1 VQKGDGGMTIS
12 RGQTSSIRALGR
24 IESYKNDIRL
34 LQNTI
39 ARAPLWQPGISLN
52 KQGDEILR
60 MVAHLEERF
69 GRKLVVTLI
78 GPCGSGKSTMLNA
91 LAGVDDLS
99 KVGHM
104 RPTTK
109 NIIVFGQDRSDAD
122 QFIKQLGGARV
133 ESRSSHMA
141 ASLEHVVLIDTP
153 DTDSTEMEKHIPLLR
168 EAITLSDVLICVFDS
183 ENPKRRDHVDFLAP
197 YVRLFTGDALVVVI
211 NKCDRQDKNELE
223 DKIVPE
229 FFGFITSAWERPIQT
244 VLCVSARR
252 HLNAPKWDET
262 ASPKH
267 DFDQFEELRQLIF
280 GTFNRPGY
288 IVDKRL
294 EHVRNLRDY
303 VFDEANS
310 EAAKDF
316 ERLKEAKA
324 NIKVAEKKAVE
335 DALATF
341 KTADSK
347 HTIGINVMLYQR
359 LAHKWLG
366 PVGWMIAIWA
376 RILIFGTGIVSI
388 LRFGNPIRQIMGMV
402 SSLRHFKEA
411 RVAIDDTG
419 REGWFVAALRDYRLA
434 ISHEWPDIAESLV
447 KSRFDSSVRRIEEIL
462 PEKEVLNMD
471 LGALWSDALDI
482 TIEKTAQGLSNF
494 MLQLIFNIP
503 ALGILCHVGWVTVR
517 SYVSKNFLS
526 TDFFL
531 HSFLIVAIIL
541 LLSFFLFQGCVRLVA
556 GADRIV
562 QKTLA
567 RVKQQ
572 VDQFRPISMN
582 PLGEQID
589 AVLTLDVKELP
600 TG

>member
-1 VQKGDGGMTIS
+1 MTIS
-12 RGQTSSIRALGR
+12 RSQASSIKALGK
-24 IESYKNDIRL
+24 IESYKNDIRM
-34 LQNTI
+34 LQDTV
-39 ARAPLWQPGISLN
+39 ARAPLWRPGISLK
-52 KQGDEILR
+52 KQCDEILR
-60 MVAHLEERF
+60 TIAHLEERF

-99 KVGHM
+99 EVGHV

-122 QFIKQLGGARV
+122 QFIKQLGEASV

-141 ASLEHVVLIDTP
+141 ASLEHVILVDTP

-168 EAITLSDVLICVFDS
+168 EAITLSDVLVGVFDS

-211 NKCDRQDKNELE
+211 NKCDRQDKKELE

-229 FFGFITSAWERPIQT
+229 FFGFIERAWERPIQK

-252 HLNAPKWDET
+252 HLSAPKWDEA

-267 DFDQFEELRQLIF
+267 DFDQFDQLRQLIF

-294 EHVRNLRDY
+294 QHVKNLRDY
-303 VFDEANS
+303 VFDEVNS
-310 EAAKDF
+310 EAAEDL
-316 ERLKEAKA
+316 ERLKEAKEH
-324 NIKVAEKKAVE
+324 IKAAEKKAVE

-341 KTADSK
+341 TTADSK

-376 RILIFGTGIVSI
+376 RILILGTGMASI

-411 RVAIDDTG
+411 RVAIDETAT
-419 REGWFVAALRDYRLA
+419 EGWFVAALRDYRLA
-434 ISHEWPDIAESLV
+434 ISQEWPDIAESLV
-447 KSRFDSSVRRIEEIL
+447 KSRFDYSVRRIEEVL
-462 PEKEVLNMD
+462 PDKEVLNMD

-482 TIEKTAQGLSNF
+482 TIERTAQVLSNF
-494 MLQLIFNIP
+494 VLQLIFNIP
-503 ALGILCHVGWVTVR
+503 AIGILGHVGWITVR
-517 SYVSKNFLS
+517 GYFAKHFLS

-531 HSFLIVAIIL
+531 HSFLIIAIIL
-541 LLSFFLFQGCVRLVA
+541 LFSFFLFQGCVRLVA
-556 GADRIV
+556 GSDRMV

-567 RVKQQ
+567 KIKQQ
-572 VDQFRPISMN
+572 IDQFRPISMN
-582 PLGEQID
+582 PLGAQID
-589 AVLTLDVKELP
+589 AVLALENKNLP
-600 TG
+600 TD